1 MAPFSEPAQHNMLRI
16 LFSYLPLFSNSA
28 ESQDTT
34 YLIPFRSVWSFLR
47 LPSTNTDGDPDT
59 PDQPLPLAVPDN
71 ELLPGHALRNII
83 DRPFQHE

>member
-28 ESQDTT
+28 ESQDTA
-34 YLIPFRSVWSFLR
+34 YLIPFRSVWSVLR
-47 LPSTNTDGDPDT
+47 LPSTNTDREPDT

-71 ELLPGHALRNII
+71 ELLPGHTLWNII